1 MKNIRTVNVLLIAAL
16 VPAIALLR
24 CANPSSGGTET
35 GDGRVTAMLY
45 NPGGTPAASAKVC
58 FYRHGDDPRNNH
70 AVDSTY
76 ADNNGN
82 YSKNLDTGTYN
93 ILATLGTN
101 ATFQDSVVVIE
112 HDTTRPPPDTLKTPG
127 GIKGIVQLEEGGDP
141 TTVFVLFM
149 GANVFTTVQDAAGNF
164 ASGSIAKG
172 RYQVKFLTTL
182 DNYKPKDT
190 VLSVTAGTVDS
201 LQQPIILQYTGI
213 PTPTG
218 LAIIYDTL
226 RQIVNLRWNKPATG
240 RPLNGYNIYR
250 KHQDSALVL
259 LRADWQDTVYHDST
273 GIQDITYEYRVAA
286 VDTNTTEG
294 TKSAGVSVVIASYFV
309 LDSTFGTTG
318 SGQGQFD
325 YPSDIAIAANGD
337 IYIVDNYNNRIQV
350 FDSTMLY
357 KRQFGNGILNGPN
370 FISIDNIGQTFVAEY
385 NKIFVF
391 NATDTL
397 VDTITAAQGIY
408 DLDAKDSTLYVITN
422 GDSISLYSYDGTK
435 KRSWECGVF
444 NSCFGIATGDSGK
457 VFVSNSD
464 QIKVMVY
471 DTLGNFLSA
480 ITTPLYPSSIVA
492 DEVKHRLYTV
502 CVDDIHGDML
512 YVTDLTNAAVAIY
525 KIPNTPTQI
534 SEGASIG
541 LEKNGT
547 VFLVRGSSNKILKL
561 KSLLP

>member
-1 MKNIRTVNVLLIAAL
+1 MRYNRRLAVTGMAAAVAAVLGVQCVN
-16 VPAIALLR
+16 P
-24 CANPSSGGTET
+24 SGGTATET
-35 GDGRVTAMLY
+35 GRVTSMLY

-226 RQIVNLRWNKPATG
+226 RQIVNLSWNKPATG

-259 LRADWQDTVYHDST
+259 LKSDWADTVYHDSS

-294 TKSAGVSVVIASYFV
+294 TRSAAVSVVIASYFV

-337 IYIVDNYNNRIQV
+337 IYIVDKNNNRIQV

-357 KRQFGNGILNGPN
+357 KRQFGNGILNSPN
-370 FISIDNIGQTFVAEY
+370 QITVNNIGQAFVAK
-385 NKIFVF
+385 NDTILVF
-391 NATDTL
+391 DSTGAL
-397 VDTITAAQGIY
+397 VDTITTTHPVF
-408 DLDAKDSTLYVITN
+408 DLDAGNSELYVITD
-422 GDSISLYSYDGTK
+422 GDSISIYSYVGAK
-435 KRSWECGVF
+435 KRTWVCGDF
-444 NSCFGIATGDSGK
+444 NNCNWVATGDSGK
-457 VFVSNSD
+457 IFISNS
-464 QIKVMVY
+464 QTLQVVVY
-471 DTLGNFLSA
+471 DTLGNNLSTVA
-480 ITTPLYPSSIVA
+480 LPYYPFSIAV
-492 DEVKHRLYTV
+492 DEQKHHLYTV
-502 CVDDIHGDML
+502 CVEDIRGNRL
-512 YVTDLTNAAVAIY
+512 YVTDRNNVEIANYRIQTGQPGEAV
-525 KIPNTPTQI
+525 
-534 SEGASIG
+534 SIG
-541 LEKNGT
+541 LQGNGA
-547 VFLVRGSSNKILKL
+547 VFLVLAASNKIHKL
-561 KSLLP
+561 KFLLP